1 MGYINLSTELVV
13 LSLLMFSFVVFAVC
27 AVMVKDLLKSA
38 IALGITS
45 GILSILM
52 FLMKS
57 YLAAVFELS
66 VCAGLITVVF
76 ISAIS
81 LTKPQT
87 NEESAAYAKQRI
99 KRFIFLPFL
108 LLAAG
113 LLLFLF
119 RSHININ
126 LAAHPAGSELSV
138 QKILWDVRRTDIIG
152 QIIIML
158 AGVFGVVVLFKER
171 DSK

>member
-1 MGYINLSTELVV
+1 
-13 LSLLMFSFVVFAVC
+13 MFSLVVFAVC

-45 GILSILM
+45 GILSIIM

-57 YLAAVFELS
+57 YLAAAFELS

-76 ISAIS
+76 ISTIS

-87 NEESAAYAKQRI
+87 DEEAAASAKQRI
-99 KRFIFLPFL
+99 KRYIYLPFL
-108 LLAAG
+108 LLAIG

-119 RSHININ
+119 RSHINVN

-138 QKILWDVRRTDIIG
+138 QETIWNTRRTDIVG

-158 AGVFGVVVLFKER
+158 AGVFGVVILFKGR

>member
-1 MGYINLSTELVV
+1 MGYTISSTEFIVLLLLM
-13 LSLLMFSFVVFAVC
+13 LSLVVFAVC
-27 AVMVKDLLKSA
+27 AVMVRDLLKSA

-45 GILSILM
+45 GILSIIM

-76 ISAIS
+76 ISTIS
-81 LTKPQT
+81 LTEPQT
-87 NEESAAYAKQRI
+87 SEEAAASAKRRI
-99 KRFIFLPFL
+99 KRFIYLPFIL
-108 LLAAG
+108 LVIG
-113 LLLFLF
+113 LLLFFF
-119 RSHININ
+119 RAHINAN
-126 LAAHPAGSELSV
+126 LAVHPAGPELSM
-138 QKILWDVRRTDIIG
+138 QEILWNSRRTDIVG

-158 AGVFGVVVLFKER
+158 AGVFGVVILFKER